1 MRARAACF
9 LSGWL
14 VLVLAWAAD
23 PVVSN
28 VIVAQRPGTKLVDI
42 RYDLTADTPVEIS
55 VSFSEDDGTTW
66 AVPATSLSGAVGAGT
81 TAGTGRAIVWNGG
94 AAWNGQHTALGRV
107 RVAATWAST
116 ITFDLGTYGT
126 RTGGGALAQQVVHG
140 AAAVAP
146 TFTVAAGW
154 TFTGWSAPFSN
165 VTSNLTVNAQ
175 YAPVM
180 YTITFD
186 LGTYGT
192 RTGGGAL
199 AQQVVHG
206 AAAVA
211 PTFTVAAGW
220 TFTGW
225 SAPFSNVTSGLAV
238 TAQYGGLY
246 LVLDLA
252 GGPLASS
259 YPVSGLAGV
268 PAGGWTAAYKT
279 TRLVLRRI
287 PKTSPSFT
295 MGSPAGELG
304 RFSDETQHTVTLTQ
318 DFYIGVFEITQ
329 KQWERVM
336 GNWPSYFSNTS
347 VRDARPVEQV
357 SYGDVRGSSS
367 GAEWP
372 ASSAVDATSFIGK
385 LRQKTGLVTIDLPTE
400 SQWEYACR
408 AGTTTALNND
418 ANLTSTGQDANMTL
432 VGRYYYNGGSAYTQ
446 SSGLANGPAAVGTYL
461 ANAWGLHDMHGNVH
475 EFCLDRYGTY
485 PGTVTD
491 PPGAASGSYRVVR
504 GGNWGGNA
512 DDCRAAAR
520 TWGAPGYR
528 GRGFR
533 LCSTVPAQ

>member
-1 MRARAACF
+1 
-9 LSGWL
+9 
-14 VLVLAWAAD
+14 
-23 PVVSN
+23 
-28 VIVAQRPGTKLVDI
+28 
-42 RYDLTADTPVEIS
+42 
-55 VSFSEDDGTTW
+55 
-66 AVPATSLSGAVGAGT
+66 
-81 TAGTGRAIVWNGG
+81 
-94 AAWNGQHTALGRV
+94 
-107 RVAATWAST
+107 
-116 ITFDLGTYGT
+116 
-126 RTGGGALAQQVVHG
+126 
-140 AAAVAP
+140 
-146 TFTVAAGW
+146 
-154 TFTGWSAPFSN
+154 
-165 VTSNLTVNAQ
+165 
-175 YAPVM
+175 
-180 YTITFD
+180 
-186 LGTYGT
+186 
-192 RTGGGAL
+192 
-199 AQQVVHG
+199 
-206 AAAVA
+206 VA